1 MMRTVDYLDTARV
14 ALAEAHAAFDRAAA
28 PDLAERT
35 AELESDAKAR
45 RELVEH
51 GPSDGSVS

>member
-14 ALAEAHAAFDRAAA
+14 ALAEAHAALNRAAA

-35 AELESDAKAR
+35 AELESDVKAR
-45 RELVEH
+45 RELVE
-51 GPSDGSVS
+51 PSDGSGS

>member
-14 ALAEAHAAFDRAAA
+14 ALAEAHAALNRAAA

-35 AELESDAKAR
+35 AELESDVKAR
-45 RELVEH
+45 RELVE
-51 GPSDGSVS
+51 PSSDGSGT